1 MAQIGDILEKE
12 RKRETDCDGRVI
24 HLFQEGCFYRAY
36 ERSAW
41 LCVKHV
47 NPQMKVTRKALK
59 GDDESFCF
67 VGFPVTSLPKY
78 SPDGA
83 EASPAGE
90 KEVDI
95 VLPEDMAATGDRE
108 EAEKEFEAWKQ
119 EQPLTDPKQKDRNGE
134 GLAFGGGPPKGVRT
148 ITEIMHDIL
157 AYPVESKSPI
167 ESMLACWGITA
178 RTGSGKRRSPA

>member
-24 HLFQEGCFYRAY
+24 HLFQEGSFYRAY

-59 GDDESFCF
+59 GGDESFCF

-95 VLPEDMAATGDRE
+95 VLPEDMAASGDRE

-119 EQPLTDPKQKDRNGE
+119 EQPLTDSKQKERSGE
-134 GLAFGGGPPKGVRT
+134 GLAFGGTGLGLSIVKNAVLLHHGT
-148 ITEIMHDIL
+148 ISV
-157 AYPVESKSPI
+157 ANN
-167 ESMLACWGITA
+167 
-178 RTGSGKRRSPA
+178 SGGGLCFTFTIAK